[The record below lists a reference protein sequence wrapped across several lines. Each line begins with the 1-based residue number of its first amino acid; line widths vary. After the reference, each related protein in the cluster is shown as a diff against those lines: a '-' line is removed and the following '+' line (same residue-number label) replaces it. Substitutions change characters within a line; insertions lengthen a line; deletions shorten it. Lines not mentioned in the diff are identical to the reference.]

1 MVSIRNILVHD
12 YMTVDGQIMVDIL
25 KNNLN

>member
-12 YMTVDGQIMVDIL
+12 YMTVHGQIMVDIL